1 MTPRQAHL
9 LIPIFA
15 AYAPAHAETS
25 NPAAPADFTAGLKQ
39 LAELGLPEAP
49 GARWVAAGPMVS
61 NQLLQGRSGG
71 FDQEAYQVREVF
83 GPSSGYLWF
92 IPASGDATPSVIV
105 PGSPGIRLVELDARM
120 FGGAPGMADIMR
132 KQLLAQLQKA
142 PAAKIAEDIDG
153 VIERLDKKLAESRK
167 SRGEGENYWAEQ
179 QEAAL
184 GGRLLLFAA
193 QAYRAG
199 EPAVAN
205 KLAAAV
211 FKNFPRREVVLN
223 AAISTLADQG
233 YFDASETLKKDGDW
247 ARYAQS
253 LKELLAKFPRGW
265 ENRPAVAKLLALV
278 EKRATADGS
287 VPPAL
292 PPGIKGDAVTLAALR
307 ALAATKA
314 APGAPAPVSAED
326 TLWILPA
333 LPAKPGN
340 PFGGMFYGG
349 DSEVLSTPEVKA
361 LTKAGFA
368 ALPALAAAAGDETL
382 TPLFTTNNGR
392 SYSSGETPEA
402 KTKRLFDEL
411 RRPMTRGEIVRALLT
426 QILPGE
432 EYKLRRL
439 DPDAFAETVETFRA
453 EHAKDSPVALA
464 SFYLKDG
471 SFRQKQAAMRYIAR
485 SEDPAAGKVF
495 EDTLL
500 ESEDIEGRL
509 NDALEYL
516 RLNRAKAAGFAPKLV
531 AKLKENLALP
541 DERPA
546 GEHSSRSSNGVTRL
560 SRKWL
565 ENQIKA
571 VEALASGKSARELLL
586 EAVAK
591 PAKEAM
597 PLLNAQNQ
605 SLQEMPLAERVSL
618 LLEAACAAR
627 EAEPKFMLVG
637 QLGGFAFFGGE
648 SKEKYAVP
656 APGSPD
662 AKRWLQLFDDK
673 AEVAPGNSVGL
684 VAAFSFESLCE
695 TPPPVAMFAMRK
707 SGKPGDNIFVR
718 RAKAR
723 LAGETIPDYPDPAK
737 VSKERLTTIV
747 ATVATTPDDK
757 LEAYIDTLNAD
768 ERIAWTVWWSL
779 RLSPESA
786 AYMKV
791 TLPEV
796 AAPEAFKD
804 REKRLSSVAS
814 NSRMA
819 GPADEADE
827 AYTKTLLAAVG
838 LAPGEV
844 VDAARVEAVCAALAR
859 DAAKYSGSV
868 LMISRS
874 ESSLGLA
881 PYAHREKI
889 APVEKVE
896 VFVGTPTPSRAF
908 AMQLQFAA
916 QRFDM
921 EGDFG
926 YKGAD
931 AAVVLQVPGA
941 GVSGQRV
948 WRVKDGKVA
957 APEALDATAAGATPS
972 FAQIVVLTAKDAAVI
987 LPEKKDAAGN
997 AVDMEAADLSGED
1010 EE

>member
-25 NPAAPADFTAGLKQ
+25 NPVAPADFTAGLKQ

-265 ENRPAVAKLLALV
+265 ENRPAVAKLHALV
-278 EKRATADGS
+278 AKRAGAAPGA
-287 VPPAL
+287 PPAA
-292 PPGIKGDAVTLAALR
+292 PGADAGTLAALR
-307 ALAATKA
+307 ALDAMK
-314 APGAPAPVSAED
+314 PASVADSPAD
-326 TLWILPA
+326 TRDSLWVLPA
-333 LPAKPGN
+333 LPEKPAGGFN
-340 PFGGMFYGG
+340 PVFFGGGG
-349 DSEVLSTPEVKA
+349 SEILSVPEVKA
-361 LTKAGFA
+361 LTKSGFA
-368 ALPALAAAAGDETL
+368 ALPTLAAAVGDETL
-382 TPLFTTNNGR
+382 TTLFTTNNGR
-392 SYSSGETPEA
+392 SYSSNETPEA

-411 RRPMTRGEIVRALLT
+411 RRPMTCGEIVRALLS

-439 DPDAFAETVETFRA
+439 DAAAFAETVEAFRV

-464 SFYLKDG
+464 SFYLKEG
-471 SFRQKQAAMRYIAR
+471 SGQQKQAAMRYIAR
-485 SEDPAAGKVF
+485 SDDPSAGKIF
-495 EDTLL
+495 EDSLL
-500 ESEDIEGRL
+500 ESEDIEGRV
-509 NDALEYL
+509 DEATEYL
-516 RLNRAKAAGFAPKLV
+516 RAKRDKASGFAQKLV

-546 GEHSSRSSNGVTRL
+546 GEYSSNSRNGVTRL
-560 SRKWL
+560 SKKRL
-565 ENQIKA
+565 EQQIKA
-571 VEALASGKSARELLL
+571 VEAFASGKSTRELLL

-591 PAKEAM
+591 PAKEAV
-597 PLLNAQNQ
+597 PLLGAQSR
-605 SLQEMPLAERVSL
+605 SLQELPLAERVPL
-618 LLEAACAAR
+618 LLEAACVAR
-627 EAEPKFMLVG
+627 EAEPKFLLLG
-637 QLGGFAFFGGE
+637 QLGGFNPFGAD

-662 AKRWLQLFDDK
+662 AKRWLELFDDK
-673 AEVAPGNSVGL
+673 TKLSPGNSLGL
-684 VAAFSFESLCE
+684 TAAFHFESLCE
-695 TPPPVAMFAMRK
+695 APPPYAMFAMSRTEN
-707 SGKPGDNIFVR
+707 PTENIFVR

-723 LAGETIPDYPDPAK
+723 LAGGTIPAYPDPTK
-737 VSKERLTTIV
+737 VSGDRLTAIV
-747 ATVATTPDDK
+747 AAVATTPDEK
-757 LEAYIDTLNAD
+757 LEAYTSGLDDD
-768 ERIAWTVWWSL
+768 ERVAWALWLTL
-779 RLSPESA
+779 HRSPDAA

-796 AAPEAFKD
+796 AVPEAFKD

-814 NSRMA
+814 NA
-819 GPADEADE
+819 GAVGVSEEDK
-827 AYTKTLLAAVG
+827 AYTTTLLAAIG
-838 LAPGEV
+838 LAPGDV
-844 VDAARVEAVCAALAR
+844 VDAARIESVCSTLAK
-859 DAAKYSGSV
+859 DTAKHSGT
-868 LMISRS
+868 LLTIARGGF
-874 ESSLGLA
+874 SLGPTA
-881 PYAHREKI
+881 YAQRGKI
-889 APVEKVE
+889 MKSEPME
-896 VFVGTPTPSRAF
+896 GSYGMMSPGRTL
-908 AMQLQFAA
+908 AMQLQSAA

-921 EGDFG
+921 DGDFG

-931 AAVVLQVPGA
+931 AIVVLQMPGA